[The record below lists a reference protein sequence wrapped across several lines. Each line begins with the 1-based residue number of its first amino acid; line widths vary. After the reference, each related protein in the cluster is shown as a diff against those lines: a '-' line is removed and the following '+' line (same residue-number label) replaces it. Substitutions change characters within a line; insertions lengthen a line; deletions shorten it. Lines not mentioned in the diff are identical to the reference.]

1 MTTKEE
7 LVGGMEGE
15 NILLTF
21 GCLIERDSNS
31 EAAISEDWL
40 GESATQLHSVQ
51 LSYCSNEMRLTN

>member
-31 EAAISEDWL
+31 EAAISED
-40 GESATQLHSVQ
+40 
-51 LSYCSNEMRLTN
+51 